1 MVKLLSDIELTA
13 HNINYVV
20 NSVLTGVQ
28 TCCNKKRRS
37 KRAEIYLRC
46 GGGYDTESTTIT
58 DDAGKPRFAF
68 VYHCQMSINGHY
80 IYYRDINLLTPL
92 LRRIGDKIRAEYT
105 DKKGR
110 CPHLIIWC
118 ANLAHEYAFC
128 KRQLSAAGITSL
140 FAKAERDPLKI
151 DVCEVIEF
159 RECLGLW
166 GSSLAKVAKTYTAT
180 QKLKGD
186 LDYDLPRTEQT
197 PLTTEEYHYCKN
209 DVVILDELSHVAFKR
224 FTDNGLKIPL
234 TQTGILR
241 QKCKNS
247 IKRLDLEYKQNALL
261 MPADEWTY
269 TLFRRY
275 MYAGG
280 LSGTNPKYA
289 GKKILKA
296 KCADITSDYP
306 AQMNHRLFPAG
317 QLIEIK
323 PETVEQYAGK
333 FKIMLICCD
342 MQARTAHSVFSKHKV
357 MNIDNDNFFHGVGQ
371 AQDVVLSN
379 GKIFCGKNLCICIN
393 NVDYNALYKLYDFD
407 NIKLYRCWIFTQKAA
422 APAFLR
428 KCLNEDY
435 LTKQALKAAGLS
447 GTKDYT
453 EAKAAVNSYYGMT
466 CQRLYDCLYEYD
478 DESDDIYDCGNV
490 KSYDEQRAHMWLSPY
505 IGYWTTS
512 YARAILMQFIAEFPD
527 LIIQYDT
534 DSLYY
539 LTDTDATHEIH
550 TTPERL
556 AEFEAAIEQ
565 YNLRIY
571 NKNARLFKNNAHFE
585 DLGAWEVDKDDY
597 TGFKGLGAKRYLKQ
611 DADGSLH
618 PVVAGMVKESFDRY
632 VKHNS
637 LDAFDVF
644 ANDMTLD
651 RVISDKLASQYY
663 DGATKL
669 ITRDGIT
676 KRVPDRDAPVWLEKV
691 TDYLGNTVI
700 VEIGTYHALYDIQ
713 FKMKVTSD
721 YVALYQAL
729 QQEKALPVEYRY
741 IEKAVR
747 DYIIQYEDNNTYCKV
762 NAAMV

>member
-1 MVKLLSDIELTA
+1 
-13 HNINYVV
+13 
-20 NSVLTGVQ
+20 
-28 TCCNKKRRS
+28 
-37 KRAEIYLRC
+37 
-46 GGGYDTESTTIT
+46 
-58 DDAGKPRFAF
+58 
-68 VYHCQMSINGHY
+68 
-80 IYYRDINLLTPL
+80 
-92 LRRIGDKIRAEYT
+92 
-105 DKKGR
+105 
-110 CPHLIIWC
+110 
-118 ANLAHEYAFC
+118 
-128 KRQLSAAGITSL
+128 
-140 FAKAERDPLKI
+140 
-151 DVCEVIEF
+151 
-159 RECLGLW
+159 
-166 GSSLAKVAKTYTAT
+166 
-180 QKLKGD
+180 
-186 LDYDLPRTEQT
+186 
-197 PLTTEEYHYCKN
+197 
-209 DVVILDELSHVAFKR
+209 
-224 FTDNGLKIPL
+224 
-234 TQTGILR
+234 
-241 QKCKNS
+241 
-247 IKRLDLEYKQNALL
+247 
-261 MPADEWTY
+261 
-269 TLFRRY
+269 
-275 MYAGG
+275 
-280 LSGTNPKYA
+280 
-289 GKKILKA
+289 
-296 KCADITSDYP
+296 
-306 AQMNHRLFPAG
+306 
-317 QLIEIK
+317 
-323 PETVEQYAGK
+323 
-333 FKIMLICCD
+333 
-342 MQARTAHSVFSKHKV
+342 
-357 MNIDNDNFFHGVGQ
+357 
-371 AQDVVLSN
+371 
-379 GKIFCGKNLCICIN
+379 
-393 NVDYNALYKLYDFD
+393 
-407 NIKLYRCWIFTQKAA
+407 
-422 APAFLR
+422 
-428 KCLNEDY
+428 
-435 LTKQALKAAGLS
+435 
-447 GTKDYT
+447 
-453 EAKAAVNSYYGMT
+453 MT